1 MDLYALFIALFFITW
16 SCFLFF
22 RSGLRQRKS
31 KKLPPGPYPYP
42 IVGNMLQLGQKPH
55 QSLAKLSKTYGP
67 LMSIHLGSLY
77 TVIVSSPEMAR
88 EVMQKYGQAFSGR
101 TIAQAVHAHDH
112 DKISMAFLPT
122 GEHWR
127 NMRKVCKEQM
137 FSNHSLE
144 VSQGLREE
152 KLEQLLDFV
161 QKCCDSGRAVDVREA
176 AFITTLNLMSAT
188 LFSTQATEFDSEV
201 TQEFKEIIE
210 GVATIVG
217 VPNFADYF
225 PILKPFDPQGV
236 KRMADYY
243 FGKLLAKIQGYL
255 NERLES
261 RRTSPDAPKK
271 NDFLETLVDISLGS
285 EYKLTSDDI
294 THLLLDLFVGGSETN
309 TTSIEWIMSELI
321 LNPDK
326 LAKVKNELK
335 TVVGE
340 SKQVQESDMPRL
352 PYLQAVI
359 KEVLRYHPPG
369 PLLLPRKAEY
379 DQEVNGYLIP
389 KGTQVLVNVWAMGR
403 DPRVWT
409 NPESFEP
416 ERFLDQKIDFKG
428 QDYELIPFGSG
439 RRICPGMPLANRILH
454 MTTAIL
460 VHNFDWKLEEGAAD
474 ADHKGELFGLAVR
487 RAVPLR
493 IIPIK
498 P

>member
-16 SCFLFF
+16 TCFLFF
-22 RSGLRQRKS
+22 RSGLRQRKAA
-31 KKLPPGPYPYP
+31 PGPYPFP
-42 IVGNMLQLGQKPH
+42 IVGNMFQLGQKPH
-55 QSLAKLSKTYGP
+55 ESLAKLSNTYGP

-77 TVIVSSPEMAR
+77 IVVVSSPEMAR
-88 EVMQKYGQAFSGR
+88 EILQKYGQVFSGR
-101 TIAQAVHAHDH
+101 TIAQALHARNH
-112 DKISMAFLPT
+112 DKISMVLLPT
-122 GEHWR
+122 GGEWR
-127 NMRKVCKEQM
+127 NLRKICKEQM

-144 VSQGLREE
+144 ASEGIRQE
-152 KLEQLLDFV
+152 KLQQLLDFV
-161 QKCCDSGRAVDVREA
+161 QKCCDSRRAVDIREA

-188 LFSTQATEFDSEV
+188 LLSTQATEFDSNV
-201 TQEFKEIIE
+201 TQEFREIFE
-210 GVATIVG
+210 GLITIVG
-217 VPNFADYF
+217 DPNFADYF
-225 PILKPFDPQGV
+225 AILKPFDPQGL
-236 KRMADYY
+236 KRRADFY

-261 RRTSPDAPKK
+261 RRTSPDSPKK

-294 THLLLDLFVGGSETN
+294 THLILDLFVGGSDTN

-335 TVVGE
+335 SVVGE
-340 SKQVQESDMPRL
+340 NKHVQESDMPRL

-359 KEVLRYHPPG
+359 KEVLRYHPPA
-369 PLLLPRKAEY
+369 PLLLPRKAEC

-389 KGTQVLVNVWAMGR
+389 KGTQILVNVWAMGR
-403 DPRVWT
+403 DPRIWK

-428 QDYELIPFGSG
+428 QDYELLPFGSG
-439 RRICPGMPLANRILH
+439 RRICPGIPLANRILH
-454 MTTAIL
+454 MTTATL
-460 VHNFDWKLEEGAAD
+460 VHNFDWKIEEGAAD
-474 ADHKGELFGLAVR
+474 ENHKEELSGLALR

-493 IIPIK
+493 IIPIR